1 MHKIMFFEAETKK
14 VVFILEKQLNIPRM
28 GEMVKKSGVVY
39 RVKEVAHFYDDQEIY
54 IWLKKL

>member
-1 MHKIMFFEAETKK
+1 MFFEAETKK